1 MTKCRIFMYLSME
14 YSRFILYNQR
24 YNFCNS
30 DKVIHD
36 MPRIRQIY
44 ICGNIHVWSYTIKC
58 RIFMYL
64 SMEYIKFTF
73 YNRRY
78 IFGNWNMVM
87 HDMPR
92 IKHIYMC
99 GNIKNSHVWS
109 YMIKCRIFMC
119 LSIIYIRFDLYN
131 QRYIF
136 GNWNM
141 VMHDMPRIKQIYV
154 CGNIKNS
161 HGWSYMIKCR
171 IFTCLSITYIRFD
184 LYNQRYIFGNSG
196 MVIHDMPRTNQMYIC
211 GSSKN
216 FHILSF
222 MIICTAFIYISM
234 EYNRFVLYKQIY
246 IFDNP
251 GKVIHDMPCINQTYI
266 SSIS

>member
-44 ICGNIHVWSYTIKC
+44 ICGNIHIWSYTIKC

-92 IKHIYMC
+92 IKQIYVC

-136 GNWNM
+136 GN
-141 VMHDMPRIKQIYV
+141 
-154 CGNIKNS
+154 
-161 HGWSYMIKCR
+161 
-171 IFTCLSITYIRFD
+171 
-184 LYNQRYIFGNSG
+184 SG
-196 MVIHDMPRTNQMYIC
+196 MVIHDMPRINQMYIC

-266 SSIS
+266 SGIS